1 MIEATNTYT
10 EIRHL
15 GEVVNNIAGN
25 LLVSDI
31 IHQEANELLG

>member
-1 MIEATNTYT
+1 MIEATNTYP
-10 EIRHL
+10 EKRHL

-31 IHQEANELLG
+31 IHQEANELPG